1 MLSHPSAN
9 VSISFSTNE
18 LLLGVPGILG
28 ASAQELEVCA
38 LISHE
43 QRRQTLC
50 LAPQLI
56 LCVYKEISKLKITLG
71 NSRLT

>member
-18 LLLGVPGILG
+18 LLGVPGILG

-56 LCVYKEISKLKITLG
+56 LCVYKEISKLKFTLG
-71 NSRLT
+71 NPRLT